1 MLQWNLEALDLTL
14 RYTWKISRNAS
25 DLKTNLFV
33 TVGDGRV
40 QGRGEA
46 APNVRY
52 GETPVLLQEQFAAL
66 QANGIDQVASVD
78 ELQHLM
84 GQHRVLPALRFAIES
99 AFVHYLCRKN
109 NQTVTEFLGVQPVS
123 SAPTAYSYPIMEP
136 GKIAAF
142 TQEHG
147 LHRFEYLKVKVNQ
160 ESGLDMMTQVAKA
173 APQQPLMVDANE
185 AWQDPDA
192 LMRFFESLKKLPII
206 MIEQPLPSALQDE
219 YLYLKKRTPYD
230 LYADESVTD
239 HADWELLQQQFHG
252 VNMKLMKAGGY
263 LNGLSIL
270 QKTRA
275 MGLKT
280 MIGCM
285 METSMGIWSA
295 LQLAHNVDLLD
306 LDGML
311 VVKDEP
317 FKLVREEAGRLYPVE
332 QP

>member
-1 MLQWNLEALDLTL
+1 MLLWNLEARDLTL

-25 DLKTNLFV
+25 DVKTNLFV
-33 TVGDGRV
+33 TVGDGRA

-52 GETPVLLQEQFAAL
+52 GETPQLLREQFQTL
-66 QANGIDQVASVD
+66 QAQGLDQVATVE
-78 ELQHLM
+78 ELQQLL
-84 GQHRVLPALRFAIES
+84 QQREVLPALRFALES
-99 AFVHYLCRKN
+99 ALVHYLCQKN
-109 NQTVTEFLGVQPVS
+109 NQTVPQFLGVQPVA
-123 SAPTAYSYPIMEP
+123 SAPTAYSYPIMDP

-142 TQEHG
+142 TKEHG

-160 ESGLDMMTQVAKA
+160 ESGLDMMAEVAKA
-173 APQQPLMVDANE
+173 APQRLMVDANE

-192 LMRFFESLKKLPII
+192 LMRFFEGLRKFPII
-206 MIEQPLPSALQDE
+206 MIEQPMPSALQEE
-219 YLYLKKRTPYD
+219 YLYLKKHSPYD
-230 LYADESVTD
+230 LFADESVTD
-239 HADWELLQQQFHG
+239 HADWDLLQQQFHG

-270 QKTRA
+270 NKTRA
-275 MGLKT
+275 VGLKT

-295 LQLAHNVDLLD
+295 LQLAHGVDLLD

-311 VVKDEP
+311 IVKDEP
-317 FKLVREEAGRLYPVE
+317 FKLVREEAGRLYPVA

>member
-1 MLQWNLEALDLTL
+1 MLLWNLEARDLTL

-25 DLKTNLFV
+25 DVKTNLFV
-33 TVGDGRV
+33 TVGDDRF

-46 APNVRY
+46 APNTRY
-52 GETPVLLQEQFAAL
+52 GETPDLLQQQFQTL
-66 QANGIDQVASVD
+66 QANGLDQVASVE

-84 GQHRVLPALRFAIES
+84 RLHPVLPALRFAIES

-109 NQTVTEFLGVQPVS
+109 GQTVTEFLGVTPVS

-142 TQEHG
+142 TKEHG

-160 ESGLDMMTQVAKA
+160 ESGLHMLSEVVKA
-173 APQQPLMVDANE
+173 TSQGLIIDANE
-185 AWQDPDA
+185 AWQDPDS
-192 LMRFFESLKKLPII
+192 LMRFFEGLKKYPIL
-206 MIEQPLPSALQDE
+206 MIEQPMPSQLEEE
-219 YLYLKKRTPYD
+219 YLYLKKRSPYD
-230 LYADESVTD
+230 LFADESVTD
-239 HADWELLQQQFHG
+239 HADWDLLQQQFHG

-263 LNGLSIL
+263 LNGLEIL
-270 QKTRA
+270 QKTRSL
-275 MGLKT
+275 GLKT

-285 METSMGIWSA
+285 METSMAIWSA
-295 LQLAHNVDLLD
+295 LQLAHGVNLLD

-317 FKLVREEAGRLYPVE
+317 FHLVREEAGRLYPVE

>member
-1 MLQWNLEALDLTL
+1 MLTWHLETRELAL

-25 DLKTNLFV
+25 DVKTNLFV
-33 TVGDGRV
+33 TVSDGKN

-52 GETPVLLQEQFAAL
+52 GETPELLNQQFDHL
-66 QANGIDQVASVD
+66 QTQGLAEVATIEDFSRITTQVKV
-78 ELQHLM
+78 M
-84 GQHRVLPALRFAIES
+84 PALRFALES
-99 AFVHYLCRKN
+99 AFIHYLCQKN
-109 NQTVTEFLGVQPVS
+109 HQTVTQFLGVEAAASV
-123 SAPTAYSYPIMEP
+123 PTAYSYPIMDP
-136 GKIAAF
+136 GKIATF
-142 TQEHG
+142 TQEHN

-160 ESGLDMMTQVAKA
+160 ESGLDMMTEVARATK
-173 APQQPLMVDANE
+173 QPLMLDANE
-185 AWQDPDA
+185 AWTDPEA
-192 LMRFFESLKKLPII
+192 FILYLEKLKKLPII
-206 MIEQPLPSALQDE
+206 MVEQPLPSALNDE
-219 YLYLKKRTPYD
+219 YLFLKKHSPYD

-263 LNGLSIL
+263 LNGLAIL
-270 QKTRA
+270 NKTRSLG
-275 MGLKT
+275 MKT

-295 LQLAHNVDLLD
+295 IQLAHGVNLLD

-311 VVKDEP
+311 IVKDEP
-317 FKLVREEAGRLYPVE
+317 FKLVREEAGRLYPVT